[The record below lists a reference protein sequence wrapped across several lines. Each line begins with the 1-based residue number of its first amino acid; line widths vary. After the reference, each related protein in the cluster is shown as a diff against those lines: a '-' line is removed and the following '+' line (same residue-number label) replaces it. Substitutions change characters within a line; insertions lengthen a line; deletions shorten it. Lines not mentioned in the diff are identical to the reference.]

1 MRTPAFVQRT
11 VHGFGAAFLLAV
23 SLLLTQQDANAQRV
37 IETVEQMD
45 DDSQLSLTVDPK
57 EIWPDSTTRGHT
69 VFTGRLYHQVSRSQV
84 LTWKLIIVDQEGH
97 ELRSFS
103 GRMFVKPNQEIV
115 FSQDWDGTDSRGNK
129 LAPGTY
135 QTDAFVRLVP
145 RKRPVFDMD
154 FESVPL
160 RVRDYVEV
168 SFATYVGVRYGTTKK
183 ARASDLLAAQA
194 VPNEPGFP
202 FNFYYGSLHTQ
213 TSYTDGG
220 HPNDA
225 TCASSTTHAP
235 GDFTPAMA
243 YNYARNTAHV
253 DFLGISD
260 HNHLFDNAC
269 SGCTGAQVIQRY
281 HDGLNA
287 AAAANVE
294 GAFVAIYG
302 MEWGYIANDSF
313 PMEGHVNLYEVPK
326 LFGWESGFYEVFT
339 DPAGINYPTM
349 YSVAKA
355 NPSVWGSMGGFNHP
369 ATTTGGDFNGFGYT
383 ADGDD
388 LICTTAVISGPAAGF
403 STTQADTGN
412 RYAGPNTAMYP
423 SWATYDTYNRILGA
437 GFHVAPVADSDVH
450 CSNYGTSVHD
460 RTGILATSLTKANIM
475 DALKNRRVFATSDA
489 NVQLVYTLV
498 DLTNSVTHYMG
509 EGSNRVQGPVP
520 ISGQVKLHVSVFD
533 PDPGETVASIKIFEP
548 VPSNTGGQSTLI
560 ASGTTS
566 PLDYTF
572 TPPTGKHTY
581 YVYATL
587 NTGAEMWSAPIW
599 INASVPTTPDFALS
613 ATPPSQAVTQGASTS
628 YTVTVTPSGGFTG
641 TVAFTA
647 SGLPSGASASFNP
660 ASVTTSGSSTMTV
673 TTGSTTPTGTYPL
686 TITGAS
692 GTLSH
697 TGSVSLVVQ
706 PPAPPDFALSTT
718 PSSVTVTAGSTAS
731 YTENVTRTGG
741 FGGAVTLSISGLPA
755 GAAGTFTPNPNTGAS
770 SALSVTTSTTTPAGT
785 YPLTI
790 TGTSTSPALTRTS
803 TATLV
808 VQPAAAPNF
817 TIAITP
823 TSRTVSAGASTT
835 YTVNITRTGGF
846 TGAVT
851 FSVSGLGTG
860 ASGTFSPNPATANS
874 STLTGTTTAAAP
886 ATSRVFTV
894 TGTSTSPAL
903 TKTATATL
911 VVSCVDGNCQ

>member
-1 MRTPAFVQRT
+1 LKTPALVIRT
-11 VHGFGAAFLLAV
+11 VHTFGIALLLAFA
-23 SLLLTQQDANAQRV
+23 LLLIQQNANAQQV
-37 IETVEQMD
+37 SESVEKMD

-57 EIWPDSTTRGHT
+57 EVWPGSTTAGRT
-69 VFTGRLYHQVSRSQV
+69 VFTGRLYHQLSRPQV
-84 LTWKLIIVDQEGH
+84 VTWKLNILDSEGH
-97 ELRSFS
+97 ELNSFT
-103 GRMFVKPNQEIV
+103 GRILAGTNQHVV
-115 FSQDWDGTDSRGNK
+115 FTQAWDGTDNRGNK

-135 QTDAFVRLVP
+135 QTTAFVRLVP
-145 RKRPVFDMD
+145 RKRAITDLD
-154 FESVPL
+154 FESVPA
-160 RVRDYVEV
+160 RVRDYVEA
-168 SFATYVGVRYGTTKK
+168 SFATYVGVRYGTTK
-183 ARASDLLAAQA
+183 AAPILDLATTQA

-213 TSYTDGG
+213 TSFTDGG
-220 HPNDA
+220 HPNNS
-225 TCASSTTHAP
+225 TCASSTTHVA

-243 YNYARNTAHV
+243 YDYARNIAHV

-260 HNHLFDNAC
+260 HNHLFENAC
-269 SGCTGAQVIQRY
+269 PGCPGAQVIQRY

-287 AAAANVE
+287 AAAASVD
-294 GAFVAIYG
+294 GAFVGIYG
-302 MEWGYIANDSF
+302 MEWGYISNDSF

-339 DPAGINYPTM
+339 DPAGANYPTM
-349 YSVAKA
+349 YSVTKA
-355 NPSVWGSMGGFNHP
+355 NPSVWGSIGGFNHP
-369 ATTTGGDFNGFGYT
+369 ATTTGGDFNNYGYT

-388 LICTTAVISGPAAGF
+388 VIATTAVISGPASGF

-423 SWATYDTYNRILGA
+423 SWATYDTYNRVLGA

-498 DLTNSVTHYMG
+498 DLTNNITHYMG

-520 ISGQVKLHVSVFD
+520 VAGQVKLHVSIFD
-533 PDPGETVASIKIFEP
+533 PDPGTAVASIKIFEP
-548 VPSNTGGQSTLI
+548 VPNNTTGQSTLI

-566 PLDYTF
+566 PFDYTF

-581 YVYATL
+581 YVYATMAS
-587 NTGAEMWSAPIW
+587 GAEMWSAPIW
-599 INASVPTTPDFALS
+599 INASVPTTPDFSVS
-613 ATPPSQAVTQGASTS
+613 ATPSSQTVTQGASTS
-628 YTVTVTPSGGFTG
+628 YTATVTPSGGFTG
-641 TVAFTA
+641 TVTFSA
-647 SGLPSGASASFNP
+647 SGLPAGASASFNP

-673 TTGSTTPTGTYPL
+673 TTASTTPVGSYPL
-686 TITGAS
+686 TITGTS
-692 GTLSH
+692 GTLSR
-697 TGSVSLVVQ
+697 TAAVTLLVQ
-706 PPAPPDFALSTT
+706 APATPDFSLSTT
-718 PSSVTVTAGSTAS
+718 PSSVTVTAGSTAN

-741 FGGAVTLSISGLPA
+741 FTGSVSLSISGLPA

-770 SALSVTTSTTTPAGT
+770 SALAVTTSTTTPPGT

-790 TGTSTSPALTRTS
+790 TGTSGTLTRTS

-808 VQPAAAPNF
+808 VQAAASPDF
-817 TIAITP
+817 TVAITP
-823 TSRTVSAGASTT
+823 TSRTVTRGTSTT

-846 TGAVT
+846 TGTVT

-874 STLTGTTTAAAP
+874 STLTVTTTTS
-886 ATSRVFTV
+886 ATANSRVFTV

-911 VVSCVDGNCQ
+911 VVSASCNGNCD